1 MFEASA
7 KMEEKG
13 ASPEAVARMVAN
25 ALTAEKP
32 KTRYIVGGDARIQIM
47 MARLLPDRA
56 RDWMVLK
63 FIGLRNDIRN
73 QHDQRMA

>member
-1 MFEASA
+1 
-7 KMEEKG
+7 
-13 ASPEAVARMVAN
+13 MVAN

-63 FIGLRNDIRN
+63 FIGL
-73 QHDQRMA
+73 AK